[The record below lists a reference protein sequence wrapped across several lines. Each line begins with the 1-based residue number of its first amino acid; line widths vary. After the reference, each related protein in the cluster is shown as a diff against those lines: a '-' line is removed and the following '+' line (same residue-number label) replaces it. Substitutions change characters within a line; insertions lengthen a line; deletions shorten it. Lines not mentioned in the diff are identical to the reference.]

1 MILYNA
7 TCIHDIYMIYHDISW
22 WIMVNQIWYT
32 PTLIRFWLPS
42 PSLAHWNWHHIKV
55 LAELVGPPA
64 APSRLGE
71 NPVRKCSPG
80 RSGIHRNGWKIIRN
94 WWHMVNYGD
103 MVMQCIRNHC
113 TKNWL
118 WILSNAP
125 VDRSNSGTTWLLELI
140 QSLGRPSDAKSL
152 GGPPWSP
159 WFGRG
164 HGQHESNS
172 ASNHNKPHEG
182 ELDELWAMSSHISL
196 WNHFCHCKR
205 HQKTIPSAQTS
216 AQRTVQPAVG
226 PVFVTGHMG
235 KPPWKAKTATIHQ
248 KVHRWNPDWLISL
261 MILWGFHLFQRI
273 QEQNCPETMLMLFI
287 LEDFQGAKH
296 RLHEPSQLQ
305 FAVLIVHFPVGWF
318 EQHHTLERDRNK
330 VLATTNCGLM
340 EVQPPK
346 MSRIHG
352 WSWHHVAGYMCCR
365 VLKTH

>member
-1 MILYNA
+1 
-7 TCIHDIYMIYHDISW
+7 MIYHDISW

-55 LAELVGPPA
+55 LAELVGSPA

-182 ELDELWAMSSHISL
+182 ELDELWAHTSHSETI
-196 WNHFCHCKR
+196 FAIAKDIKR
-205 HQKTIPSAQTS
+205 LYPPRKHRRKELFS
-216 AQRTVQPAVG
+216 
-226 PVFVTGHMG
+226 
-235 KPPWKAKTATIHQ
+235 PPWDQFLWLGIWESHHGRPKLPPSIRKFIVETQIGWYHWWFFGGSICSKGFRSKTAQ
-248 KVHRWNPDWLISL
+248 KPCSCCSSLRIFKGPNIASMNPANCSSL
-261 MILWGFHLFQRI
+261 FSSCTSQSGGLNSTTPWKGI
-273 QEQNCPETMLMLFI
+273 ET
-287 LEDFQGAKH
+287 
-296 RLHEPSQLQ
+296 R
-305 FAVLIVHFPVGWF
+305 
-318 EQHHTLERDRNK
+318 
-330 VLATTNCGLM
+330 C
-340 EVQPPK
+340 
-346 MSRIHG
+346 
-352 WSWHHVAGYMCCR
+352 
-365 VLKTH
+365 